1 MENKP
6 TVKFMNDP
14 PRDNRIAEVLALCFS
29 VQFGMEVTYTVRAK
43 KEEHPEAV

>member
-14 PRDNRIAEVLALCFS
+14 PSANRIAEVLAQCLS
-29 VQFGMEVTYTVRAK
+29 EQFGMEVKYTVRAK
-43 KEEHPEAV
+43 KEEQPEAV

>member
-14 PRDNRIAEVLALCFS
+14 PSANRIAEVLAQCLS
-29 VQFGMEVTYTVRAK
+29 EQFGMEEKYTVRAK
-43 KEEHPEAV
+43 KEKQTEDV